1 MTVERSTRHTSS
13 MLGCLRSTCHRG
25 CSDLTASPTTASHSL
40 LPNRYHRCRAAALRS
55 GVAARYERS
64 ASDAPDTLKRWRH
77 ARIARPQ

>member
-1 MTVERSTRHTSS
+1 MTVLAAAVDERAAPE
-13 MLGCLRSTCHRG
+13 LRAAVGVLAQAVAASE
-25 CSDLTASPTTASHSL
+25 CSAPATVRSCSRMVT
-40 LPNRYHRCRAAALRS
+40 AALRS